1 MIRIG
6 LTGGIAAGKSVA
18 STRFAELGAV
28 VIDHDVLAREV
39 VEPGT
44 VGLDRVVEAFGLE
57 VLLEDGSLDRP
68 ALGHIVFGDRARL
81 DLLSSIIHPEVAR
94 LSAEREAAVAT
105 ADANAVVVHDIPLLV
120 ETGQQETFHVVVV
133 VDAPADLRIRRLV
146 EKRGLDLPEAR
157 RRVASQASDEARLAA
172 ADVVLPGAGDVS
184 QLRAAV
190 DALWRRLQ
198 ERGRGRGA
206 RPPDAAGWA
215 LWPTG
220 TVAQSFR

>member
-1 MIRIG
+1 
-6 LTGGIAAGKSVA
+6 
-18 STRFAELGAV
+18 
-28 VIDHDVLAREV
+28 
-39 VEPGT
+39 
-44 VGLDRVVEAFGLE
+44 VVEAFGPE

-157 RRVASQASDEARLAA
+157 RRVASQATDEARLAA

-198 ERGRGRGA
+198 DEVEA
-206 RPPDAAGWA
+206 EVPVP
-215 LWPTG
+215 
-220 TVAQSFR
+220 

>member
-44 VGLDRVVEAFGLE
+44 VGLDRVVEAFGTE

-81 DLLSSIIHPEVAR
+81 EVLSSIIHPEVAR

-120 ETGQQETFHVVVV
+120 ETGQEESFHVVVV

-157 RRVASQASDEARLAA
+157 RRVASQATDEARLAA
-172 ADVVLPGAGDVS
+172 ADVVLPGMHGEAD
-184 QLRAAV
+184 LRAAV

-198 ERGRGRGA
+198 DEVEA
-206 RPPDAAGWA
+206 EVPVP
-215 LWPTG
+215 
-220 TVAQSFR
+220 

>member
-198 ERGRGRGA
+198 DEVEA
-206 RPPDAAGWA
+206 EVPVP
-215 LWPTG
+215 
-220 TVAQSFR
+220 

>member
-18 STRFAELGAV
+18 SARFAELGAA
-28 VIDHDVLAREV
+28 VIDHDVLAREA

-44 VGLDRVVEAFGLE
+44 VGLDQVVAAFGPE
-57 VLLEDGSLDRP
+57 VLTADGSLDRP

-81 DLLSSIIHPEVAR
+81 DLLSSIVHPEVAR
-94 LSAEREAAVAT
+94 LSAEREAAIAT

-146 EKRGLDLPEAR
+146 ENRGMDLPEAR
-157 RRVASQASDEARLAA
+157 RRVASQATDEARLAA
-172 ADVVLPGAGDVS
+172 ADVVLPGTHEESD
-184 QLRAAV
+184 LRAAV
-190 DALWRRLQ
+190 DALWARLQ
-198 ERGRGRGA
+198 DEVEA
-206 RPPDAAGWA
+206 ETPVP
-215 LWPTG
+215 
-220 TVAQSFR
+220 

>member
-44 VGLDRVVEAFGLE
+44 VGLDKVVEAFGPE

-68 ALGHIVFGDRARL
+68 GLGHVVFGDRARL

-94 LSAEREAAVAT
+94 LAAEREAAVAS
-105 ADANAVVVHDIPLLV
+105 ANPNAVVVHDIPLLV
-120 ETGQQETFHVVVV
+120 ETGQQESFHVVVL

-157 RRVASQASDEARLAA
+157 RRVASQAGDEERRAA
-172 ADVVLPGAGDVS
+172 ADVVLPGAHEESD
-184 QLRAAV
+184 LRAAV
-190 DALWRRLQ
+190 EALWRRLQ
-198 ERGRGRGA
+198 DEVEA
-206 RPPDAAGWA
+206 ETPVP
-215 LWPTG
+215 
-220 TVAQSFR
+220 

>member
-44 VGLDRVVEAFGLE
+44 VGLDRVVEAFGPE

-184 QLRAAV
+184 QLRAAI

-198 ERGRGRGA
+198 DEVEA
-206 RPPDAAGWA
+206 EVPVP
-215 LWPTG
+215 
-220 TVAQSFR
+220 